1 MGSSHGQGTQPQPS
15 RSTVGAHDSQG
26 PPCTW
31 WLVRADASKSRRAR
45 DLQDS
50 ALCIATRSD
59 NVCKGTRDNMWRKFS
74 AGSWMLR
81 LCIHQGFAS
90 QTPSGREVV
99 LTLEEQPGLW
109 TGDQGELEL
118 YLPEQGLLV
127 VWGEHSPDVLFIS
140 ML

>member
-1 MGSSHGQGTQPQPS
+1 
-15 RSTVGAHDSQG
+15 
-26 PPCTW
+26 
-31 WLVRADASKSRRAR
+31 
-45 DLQDS
+45 
-50 ALCIATRSD
+50 
-59 NVCKGTRDNMWRKFS
+59 
-74 AGSWMLR
+74 MLR

-90 QTPSGREVV
+90 QTPSGCEVV